1 VSVVVIGLEHKQAPL
16 SLLEA
21 MAIGDADLHKVLA
34 ALSHRRNLQETV
46 VLSTCL
52 RTEVY
57 SVVDRF
63 HDAVA
68 EVYEVLSDH
77 SGISTDELAA
87 RATVRFDDDVTS
99 HIFSVTAGLESTVL
113 GESEVVG
120 QVRRAFEHARE
131 EGVCGPVLSAL
142 FQHALQT
149 GKRVRTE
156 TGIARG
162 TTSFAHAAV
171 TVARGQG
178 GQSGEAG
185 QSGQAG
191 QAGEG
196 LRDKRVVVVGA
207 GEMGLGVSRALCDIP
222 AASAPRS
229 IVVVS
234 RSLARAEDLVRQA
247 ACGSKLRAGALEGVH
262 AELAEA
268 DVVLSAV
275 AAESHVLSAAHFSG
289 VVGPMLVVDL
299 GVPRNV
305 DPVVATLPSV
315 TLLDMDTLSASVSR
329 ALGDREEESV
339 AARVI
344 VADEVERFRTAS
356 RQRGAA
362 PVIAALRA
370 RLESLRVSE
379 LERHRAQ
386 LADLSEGEWE
396 QVDVATRAAMAKMLH
411 EPTMLLKE
419 TAGTPRGERL
429 VEALRILFDL

>member
-1 VSVVVIGLEHKQAPL
+1 VSVVVIGIEHQHAPL

-21 MAIGDADLHKVLA
+21 VAVGEADLHKVLG
-34 ALSHRRNLQETV
+34 ALRHRRNLQETV

-57 SVVDRF
+57 AMVDRF

-68 EVYEVLSDH
+68 EVYEVLAEH
-77 SGISTDELAA
+77 CRVSTDELAA
-87 RATVRFDDDVTS
+87 HAMVRFDDDVTA
-99 HIFSVTAGLESTVL
+99 HLFAVDAGLESTVL

-120 QVRRAFEHARE
+120 QVRRAFEIARE

-171 TVARGQG
+171 EVARGQG
-178 GQSGEAG
+178 D
-185 QSGQAG
+185 
-191 QAGEG
+191 G
-196 LRDKRVVVVGA
+196 LRGRRVVVVGA
-207 GEMGLGVSRALCDIP
+207 GTMGLGVVRALTGLPEADTP
-222 AASAPRS
+222 AR
-229 IVVVS
+229 VVVAN
-234 RSLARAEDLVRQA
+234 RSVAHAEELVRA
-247 ACGSKLRAGALEGVH
+247 AGAQENANVTVVPLDNVH
-262 AELAEA
+262 AALAEA
-268 DVVLSAV
+268 DVVFSAM
-275 AAESHVLSAAHFSG
+275 AAEAHVLGAAHFAG
-289 VVGPMLVVDL
+289 VAGPLQVIDL
-299 GVPRNV
+299 GMPRNV
-305 DPVVATLPSV
+305 DPVVGALPAV
-315 TLLDMDTLSASVSR
+315 ALRDMDSLGAAVSR
-329 ALGDREEESV
+329 ALGDRQEEAV
-339 AARVI
+339 AARAI
-344 VADEVERFRTAS
+344 IDEEVGRFRTAS

-370 RLESLRVSE
+370 RLESLREAE

-386 LADLSEGEWE
+386 LADLSEAEWE
-396 QVDVATRAAMAKMLH
+396 QVDAATRTALAKLLH
-411 EPTMLLKE
+411 EPTVLLKE

>member
-1 VSVVVIGLEHKQAPL
+1 VSVVVIGLQHKQAPL

-21 MAIGDADLHKVLA
+21 VAVGDADLHKVLA

-68 EVYEVLSDH
+68 EVYEVLSEH
-77 SGISTDELAA
+77 SGVSTDELAA

-99 HIFSVTAGLESTVL
+99 HLFSVTAGLESTVL

-120 QVRRAFEHARE
+120 QVRRAFEYAQE

-171 TVARGQG
+171 TVARG
-178 GQSGEAG
+178 ED
-185 QSGQAG
+185 
-191 QAGEG
+191 GEG

-234 RSLARAEDLVRQA
+234 RSLARAEELVREA

-262 AELAEA
+262 AELAQA

-275 AAESHVLSAAHFSG
+275 AAESHVLRAAHFSG
-289 VVGPMLVVDL
+289 VAGPMLVVDL

-305 DPVVATLPSV
+305 DPAVGTLPTV

-339 AARVI
+339 AARAI
-344 VADEVERFRTAS
+344 IADEVERFRTAS

-370 RLESLRVSE
+370 RLESMRVSE

-386 LADLSEGEWE
+386 LADLTEGEWE

-411 EPTMLLKE
+411 EPTILLKE

>member
-1 VSVVVIGLEHKQAPL
+1 MSVVVVGLQHKQAPL

-21 MAIGDADLHKVLA
+21 VAVGDADLHKVLG
-34 ALSHRRNLQETV
+34 ALRHHRNVQETV

-57 SVVDRF
+57 AVVDRF

-68 EVYEVLSDH
+68 EVYEVLAEH
-77 SGISTDELAA
+77 SGTTTEELSE
-87 RATVRFDDDVTS
+87 RALIRFDDDVTS
-99 HIFSVTAGLESTVL
+99 HLFRVTSGLESTVL
-113 GESEVVG
+113 GETEVVG
-120 QVRRAFEHARE
+120 QVRRAFEFAQE

-156 TGIARG
+156 TGISRG

-171 TVARGQG
+171 MVAR
-178 GQSGEAG
+178 S
-185 QSGQAG
+185 QA
-191 QAGEG
+191 ADG
-196 LRDKRVVVVGA
+196 LRDKQVVVVGA
-207 GEMGLGVSRALCDIP
+207 GDMGVGVCRALCDI
-222 AASAPRS
+222 AETDAPRS
-229 IVVVS
+229 IVVVN
-234 RSLARAEDLVRQA
+234 RSLARAEELVRQA
-247 ACGSKLRAGALEGVH
+247 GDATRLRAAPLEGVH
-262 AELAEA
+262 AELARA
-268 DVVLSAV
+268 DVVLTAV
-275 AAESHVLSAAHFSG
+275 AAESHVLTAAQFSG
-289 VVGPMLVVDL
+289 VAGPMLVVDL

-305 DPVVATLPSV
+305 DPDVGALSAV
-315 TLLDMDTLSASVSR
+315 TLLDMDTLSASVAR
-329 ALGDREEESV
+329 ALGDRQEESL
-339 AARVI
+339 AAQSI
-344 VADEVERFRTAS
+344 VADEVERFRSAS

-370 RLESLRVSE
+370 RLESLRETE

-386 LADLSEGEWE
+386 LADLTEAEWE
-396 QVDVATRAAMAKMLH
+396 QVDAATRAALAKLLH

>member
-1 VSVVVIGLEHKQAPL
+1 VSVVVIGLQHKHAPL
-16 SLLEA
+16 ALLEA
-21 MAIGDADLHKVLA
+21 VAIGDADLHKVLT

-68 EVYEVLSDH
+68 EVYEVLSEH
-77 SGISTDELAA
+77 SGVPVDELATH
-87 RATVRFDDDVTS
+87 ATVRFDDDVTS
-99 HIFSVTAGLESTVL
+99 HLFSVAAGLESTVV
-113 GESEVVG
+113 GESEVIG
-120 QVRRAFEHARE
+120 QVRRAFEQARE
-131 EGVCGPVLSAL
+131 EGVSGPVLSAL

-171 TVARGQG
+171 TVARGG
-178 GQSGEAG
+178 DGN
-185 QSGQAG
+185 
-191 QAGEG
+191 G

-207 GEMGLGVSRALCDIP
+207 GGMGLGVSRALCDIP
-222 AASAPRS
+222 APAAPRS
-229 IVVVS
+229 IVVVN
-234 RSLARAEDLVRQA
+234 RSPARAEELVQQA
-247 ACGSKLRAGALEGVH
+247 GLSDPSKPSKLRAGPLEGVH
-262 AELAEA
+262 SELAEA
-268 DVVLSAV
+268 DVVLTAV
-275 AAESHVLSAAHFSG
+275 AAESHVLTAAHFSG
-289 VVGPMLVVDL
+289 VAHPMLVIDL

-305 DPVVATLPSV
+305 DPVVATLAPI
-315 TLLDMDTLSASVSR
+315 TLLDMDTLSASVSQ
-329 ALGDREEESV
+329 ALGERQEESV
-339 AARVI
+339 AARSI
-344 VADEVERFRTAS
+344 ISDEVERFRTAS

-370 RLESLRVSE
+370 RLESLRESE

-386 LADLSEGEWE
+386 LADLREAEWE
-396 QVDVATRAAMAKMLH
+396 QVDVATRAVMAKILH